1 MSVLGGYQVN
11 DRAAGLLEQYEIEVL
26 RTRKGR
32 SAILCDTDKGCLIF
46 KEYTGN
52 ESRIAMQ
59 DKLLTYIGQQH
70 KVHTESI
77 IPTKEGALFVK
88 DMDGVKYILKTFCEG
103 RECNIYDKGECLEA
117 VSQLAHLHQ
126 CMELPV
132 SIEQSV
138 ISFSPAKE
146 YEKRNK
152 ELKKVRKFLQ
162 QKGQKSAFEMYLNK
176 QFDFFLEQALFVTE
190 EWEGYQKILN
200 TDKEKTAAITYCH
213 GDYQYH
219 NLLYSD
225 KNWYIINF
233 EKCMADN
240 PIRDLHLFLRKLLEK
255 SNWSISLG
263 EELLAAYE
271 RERPISAISY
281 IDLYYRLAYPEK
293 FWKIVNFYYNSRK
306 AWIPERNQEK
316 LTRLVLQEKEKQHFL
331 EEVFCSVRQR

>member
-1 MSVLGGYQVN
+1 MN
-11 DRAAGLLEQYEIEVL
+11 DRAASLLEQYEIEVL

-46 KEYTGN
+46 KEYAGN
-52 ESRIAMQ
+52 EARIATQ
-59 DKLLTYIGQQH
+59 NHLLTYIGEQK

-77 IPTKEGALFVK
+77 VPTKEGELFVK
-88 DMDGVKYILKTFCEG
+88 DQDGVKYILKTYCEG
-103 RECNIYDKGECLEA
+103 RECNIYDKGECMEA
-117 VSQLAHLHQ
+117 VRQLAHLHD

-132 SIEQSV
+132 TEVPV

-162 QKGQKSAFEMYLNK
+162 QKSQKSDFEIYLKN
-176 QFDFFLEQALFVTE
+176 QFDFFLEQALSVTE
-190 EWEGYQKILN
+190 EWAGYQKLLESEN
-200 TDKEKTAAITYCH
+200 GQEKTVSYSH

-219 NLLYSD
+219 NILYSD
-225 KNWYIINF
+225 KKWYIINF
-233 EKCMADN
+233 EKCMADS
-240 PIRDLHLFLRKLLEK
+240 PVRDLHLLFRKLLEK
-255 SNWSISLG
+255 SNWSIGLG
-263 EELLAAYE
+263 EELLRVYE
-271 RERPISAISY
+271 KERPISAIHY

-316 LTRLVLQEKEKQHFL
+316 LTKLVLQEPEKQHFL
-331 EEVFCSVRQR
+331 QEVFCSVRR